1 MIPIVDPDGIF
12 RLISES
18 ANFRVF
24 IEYLNETLS
33 NSMLPSFTSVRPFSG
48 DFRSL
53 SCSRTSAIRLADSTA
68 IDVMTKTIVRIISAL
83 RICTP

>member
-1 MIPIVDPDGIF
+1 
-12 RLISES
+12 
-18 ANFRVF
+18 
-24 IEYLNETLS
+24 
-33 NSMLPSFTSVRPFSG
+33 MLPSFTSVRPFSG

>member
-1 MIPIVDPDGIF
+1 MIPIVEPDGIF

-33 NSMLPSFTSVRPFSG
+33 NSILPSFTSVRPFSG
-48 DFRSL
+48 DLRLL
-53 SCSRTSAIRLADSTA
+53 SCSMTSAIRLADSVA
-68 IDVMTKTIVRIISAL
+68 IDVMTNTIVRIIIAL
-83 RICTP
+83 KICTP